1 MLAFCPF
8 RRRVLSGTHQE
19 QQEQQQ
25 QQQQQQQQLADATID
40 TFVRGVELNAR

>member
-25 QQQQQQQQLADATID
+25 QQQQQQLADATID

>member
-25 QQQQQQQQLADATID
+25 QQQQQQQLADATID

>member
-8 RRRVLSGTHQE
+8 RRRVLPGTHQE

-25 QQQQQQQQLADATID
+25 QQQLADDTID

>member
-8 RRRVLSGTHQE
+8 RRRVLPGTHQE
-19 QQEQQQ
+19 QQE

>member
-25 QQQQQQQQLADATID
+25 QQQLADDTID

>member
-8 RRRVLSGTHQE
+8 RRRVLPGTHQE
-19 QQEQQQ
+19 QQE
-25 QQQQQQQQLADATID
+25 QQQQQQLADATID

>member
-8 RRRVLSGTHQE
+8 RRRVLPGTHQE
-19 QQEQQQ
+19 QQEQ